1 LHGERFADIYIIHL
15 GQEFLKTR
23 DPINRLLTS
32 GAALSSSMTEIEF
45 AALLVSRVC
54 HDLVG
59 PLGAVVNGMEV
70 LEDERDPEMRADAI
84 KLVTMSADQALAR
97 IQFMRIA
104 FGAAGSA
111 GAELDLSEIGRLVSG
126 LLDGG
131 KVQLTWNVP
140 RHYWAKDW
148 AKLLMNATLLAA
160 DCLPRGGMVVV
171 ETGTDP
177 QVPSFHIRAQGTNA
191 RITEDVERSIRG
203 EALNVDARH
212 VQPFLTHKLSRTVN
226 AALTVVPGEGFIEIT
241 SG

>member
-1 LHGERFADIYIIHL
+1 ME
-15 GQEFLKTR
+15 
-23 DPINRLLTS
+23 INQLLTS
-32 GAALSSSMTEIEF
+32 GAALSSSMSEIEF

-70 LEDERDPEMRADAI
+70 LEDERDPTMRADAI

-111 GAELDLSEIGRLVSG
+111 GAELDLSEIGRLIQG
-126 LLDGG
+126 LLEGG
-131 KVQLTWNVP
+131 KISLQWNVP
-140 RHYWAKDW
+140 RLYWGKDW

-160 DCLPRGGMVVV
+160 DCLPRGGVVTV
-171 ETGTDP
+171 ETGADP
-177 QVPSFHIRAQGTNA
+177 QAPSFRIRAQGLNA
-191 RITEDVERSIRG
+191 RVTEEVDRSVKG
-203 EALNVDARH
+203 ESSNVDARH

-226 AALTVVPGEGFIEIT
+226 AALSVMPLEGAVEII
-241 SG
+241 GG

>member
-1 LHGERFADIYIIHL
+1 
-15 GQEFLKTR
+15 
-23 DPINRLLTS
+23 
-32 GAALSSSMTEIEF
+32 MTEIEF

-70 LEDERDPEMRADAI
+70 LEDERDPAMREEAI
-84 KLVTMSADQALAR
+84 KLVTQSAEQALAR

-111 GAELDLSEIGRLVSG
+111 GAELDLGEIGRLIQG

-131 KVQLTWNVP
+131 KVKLEWNVP
-140 RHYWAKDW
+140 RLYWPKDW
-148 AKLLMNATLLAA
+148 AKLIMNATLLAA
-160 DCLPRGGMVVV
+160 DCLPRGGLVTA
-171 ETGTDP
+171 EAGGDP
-177 QVPSFHIRAQGTNA
+177 AAPSFRIRASGLNA
-191 RITEDVERSIRG
+191 RVTEEVAQALRG

-226 AALTVVPGEGFIEIT
+226 AAITITPLEGAVEVAA
-241 SG
+241 G

>member
-1 LHGERFADIYIIHL
+1 ME
-15 GQEFLKTR
+15 
-23 DPINRLLTS
+23 S
-32 GAALSSSMTEIEF
+32 VMTEIEF

-70 LEDERDPEMRADAI
+70 LEDERDPAMRADAI

-111 GAELDLSEIGRLVSG
+111 GAELDLGEIGRLMAG
-126 LLDGG
+126 LLEGG

-140 RHYWAKDW
+140 RLYWGKDW

-160 DCLPRGGMVVV
+160 DCLPRGGMVTVDV
-171 ETGTDP
+171 GADAP
-177 QVPSFHIRAQGTNA
+177 PSFRIRAEGLNA
-191 RITEDVERSIRG
+191 RITEDVDRAIKG
-203 EALNVDARH
+203 EAPHVDARH
-212 VQPFLTHKLSRTVN
+212 VQPFLAYKLSRSVN
-226 AALTVVPGEGFIEIT
+226 AQLTLHAADGAVEIV
-241 SG
+241 GG